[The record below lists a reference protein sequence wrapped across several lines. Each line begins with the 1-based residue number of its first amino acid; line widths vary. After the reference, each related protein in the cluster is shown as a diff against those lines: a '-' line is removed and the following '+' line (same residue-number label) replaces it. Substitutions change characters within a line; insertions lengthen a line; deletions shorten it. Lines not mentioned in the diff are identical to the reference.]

1 MPLDQGRRWEQNTH
15 HIAEAEQR
23 ITDQH
28 ALVDAGGAWNRQ
40 SF

>member
-1 MPLDQGRRWEQNTH
+1 MPLDQGRHLEQNTH